1 MVIYMA
7 RVTVSI
13 EGRLAGELGIARLYM
28 SGNSVREVLNYLK
41 EKFSLLGKA
50 FEYREVE
57 ILLNGQNISILYK
70 KENTELEDF
79 DVLRI
84 VRKNKYIL
92 ISSPVSINDMK
103 KIKL

>member
-1 MVIYMA
+1 MA

-13 EGRLAGELGIARLYM
+13 EGKLAGELGIARLYV

-41 EKFSLLGKA
+41 EKFSFLGKA

-57 ILLNGQNISILYK
+57 ILLNGQNIRILYK
-70 KENTELEDF
+70 KEDTELEDF

-84 VRKNKYIL
+84 VRKNEYVL
-92 ISSPVSINDMK
+92 ISSPVSVNDMK

>member
-1 MVIYMA
+1 MA
-7 RVTVSI
+7 RVTISI

>member
-1 MVIYMA
+1 MA